1 MNVNYKQFLCAGAPC
16 LLVWFV
22 VQIVGVAL
30 FYLMVVFESVTLLLC
45 QGVGAVVAKGGVV
58 ISVVTLLLLLLLLPA
73 IALDVL
79 VLLTSKKLI

>member
-1 MNVNYKQFLCAGAPC
+1 MV
-16 LLVWFV
+16 LLVCFV

-30 FYLMVVFESVTLLLC
+30 FYLMVVFESVALLLC

-58 ISVVTLLLLLLLLPA
+58 ISVVTLLLLLLLPA

-79 VLLTSKKLI
+79 VLLTSNKLI

>member
-1 MNVNYKQFLCAGAPC
+1 MV
-16 LLVWFV
+16 LLVCFV

-30 FYLMVVFESVTLLLC
+30 FYLMVVFESVALLLC

-58 ISVVTLLLLLLLLPA
+58 ISVVTLLLLLLPA

-79 VLLTSKKLI
+79 VLLTSNKLI